1 MDIEIRLLRPAEL
14 DLYAQVPCAFHVDT
28 LLVVE
33 PIAGGL
39 GGLRMREEA
48 VVPPYVKDYDASG
61 EDTPTDWP
69 RMFDVRNWGFL
80 LAQEGERPIAGA
92 AVAWRTPGVHM
103 LANRDDMAV
112 LWDIRVHPDFRR
124 QGVGERIFWRA
135 ADWARE
141 QGARLLKIE
150 TQNVNVRA
158 CHFYRQQGCRLGEID
173 CYGYAGNPHV
183 AHEVMLIWYLDL

>member
-1 MDIEIRLLRPAEL
+1 MGIKIRTIQPAEL
-14 DLYAQVPCAFHVDT
+14 DLYAQIPCAFQVDT

-69 RMFDVRNWGFL
+69 QMFDVRNWGFF
-80 LAQEGERPIAGA
+80 LASEGEQPVAGA
-92 AVAWRTPGVHM
+92 AVAWRTSGVRM

-112 LWDIRVHPDFRR
+112 LWDIRVHPACRR
-124 QGVGERIFWRA
+124 QGVGARIFWRA

-158 CHFYRQQGCRLGEID
+158 CHFYRRQGCRLGEID
-173 CYGYAGNPHV
+173 CYGYAGHPHV

>member
-1 MDIEIRLLRPAEL
+1 MTIAIRLIQPGEL
-14 DLYAQVPCAFHVDT
+14 GSYAQVPCAFQVDT
-28 LLVVE
+28 RLVVE
-33 PIAGGL
+33 PLLGGL

-48 VVPPYVKDYDASG
+48 VVPPYVKDYDAYG
-61 EDTPTDWP
+61 EDTPADWP
-69 RMFDVRNWGFL
+69 RMFDVRNWGFFAAFADRL
-80 LAQEGERPIAGA
+80 PVAGA

-112 LWDIRVHPDFRR
+112 LWDIRVHPDFRH
-124 QGVGERIFWRA
+124 QGVGALIFWHA

-158 CHFYRQQGCRLGEID
+158 CRFYRKQGCHLGEID
-173 CYGYAGNPHV
+173 CYGYAGHPHV